1 MKNLYPAMTKAPS
14 DPSGY
19 SPLRPAGSIRR
30 TTTIDTIWP
39 EGYGRPMAM
48 TGTGRDYLTPLDGA
62 PGRKLALDQFRMLS
76 SPMREIL
83 AVEVEPHREN
93 INMLIGCRAG
103 SQSRSILA
111 EVLAVDRKAGTPL
124 FQLFDDFA
132 GASLVAGWAW
142 RLWVD
147 DWDALI
153 AKNGKP
159 KHIGKGGNM
168 EGVCAG
174 FAPGASSLKADGSP
188 RNDIQSMAAVPSLVH
203 PDDPEGWHPLADQKG
218 CAMRRARR
226 IDIWV
231 DDVVQIDIGFQ
242 DSANAPGG
250 GRIAVHE
257 YRVRATADLK
267 SLELLSIDVDPR
279 ILPYRECPAAS
290 PNASKMIG
298 VKLGDLRET
307 VLEQLRGTVGC
318 THLNDVLRSMTD
330 VPQLLARGGAD
341 IRH

>member
-1 MKNLYPAMTKAPS
+1 MIKAPAN
-14 DPSGY
+14 PSGH

-30 TTTIDTIWP
+30 TTTIDTMWP
-39 EGYGRPMAM
+39 DGYGQPMAM

-62 PGRKLALDQFRMLS
+62 PGQELALDQFRLMS
-76 SPMREIL
+76 SSMREIL
-83 AVEVEPHREN
+83 AVEVEPHRAN
-93 INMLIGCRAG
+93 IDRLIGCRAG
-103 SQSRSILA
+103 RQSRTVLA
-111 EVLAVDRKAGTPL
+111 ELLADEREAGTPL
-124 FQLFDDFA
+124 FQLLDDFA

-142 RLWVD
+142 RLWVK

-174 FAPGASSLKADGSP
+174 FVPGASSLNADGSP

-203 PDDPEGWHPLADQKG
+203 PDDPDGWHFLSEQKG

-231 DDVVQIDIGFQ
+231 EDVVQIDIGFQ

-257 YRVRATADLK
+257 YRVRATADPE
-267 SLELLSIDVDPR
+267 SLALMSIDVDPR

-298 VKLGDLRET
+298 VKLGDLREI

-318 THLNDVLRSMTD
+318 THLNDVLRSMAD

-341 IRH
+341 IQH